1 MHLEQILLQ
10 PSLNFV
16 RYTEG
21 IYVTDRQT
29 SVLLVLGNKTVIE
42 GFRRRKHAI
51 IWLLCHVNYTSAR
64 FNTWNSTFCTSS
76 VFVCGILNAIFGG

>member
-51 IWLLCHVNYTSAR
+51 I
-64 FNTWNSTFCTSS
+64 
-76 VFVCGILNAIFGG
+76 